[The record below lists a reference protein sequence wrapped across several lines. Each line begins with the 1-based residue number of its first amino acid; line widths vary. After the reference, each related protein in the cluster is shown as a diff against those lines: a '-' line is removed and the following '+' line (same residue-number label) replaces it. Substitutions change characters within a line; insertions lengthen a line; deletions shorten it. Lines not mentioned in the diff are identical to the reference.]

1 MKTAA
6 WTRWMTRSGRVIEV
20 ASQQAVENMLLQPS
34 LLHQWVQSCKKS
46 SPAPRAPEW
55 AQTRSQ
61 QPVPVLHPGIF
72 AGGDALRYLSH
83 DYHEIRLKED
93 LLGDREFS
101 TAPAAQWTHRINQ
114 GTSSG
119 ARWTGPPEGT
129 ARRRHQILQFYASGD
144 DDPAQS
150 RGPLSLQRE
159 SVPGDRG

>member
-1 MKTAA
+1 
-6 WTRWMTRSGRVIEV
+6 MTRSGRVIEV

-34 LLHQWVQSCKKS
+34 LLHQWVQSCKKPS
-46 SPAPRAPEW
+46 SSVRTPEW
-55 AQTRSQ
+55 NPVQSQ
-61 QPVPVLHPGIF
+61 RAVPVVHPGVF

-101 TAPAAQWTHRINQ
+101 SNLSARWSRRVKTWASA
-114 GTSSG
+114 GL
-119 ARWTGPPEGT
+119 RWTGPPEEPV
-129 ARRRHQILQFYASGD
+129 RRRHQTLQLYASGD
-144 DDPAQS
+144 DDPSQR